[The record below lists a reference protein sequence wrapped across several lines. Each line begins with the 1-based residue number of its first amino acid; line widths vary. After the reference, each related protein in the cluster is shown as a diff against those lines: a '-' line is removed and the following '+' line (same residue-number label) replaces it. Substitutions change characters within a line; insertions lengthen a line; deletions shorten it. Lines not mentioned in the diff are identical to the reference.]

1 MCGLKPYVTTYWGV
15 TDYLC
20 TKKRDLNTQAKR
32 KPSGGKKHLGERGGK
47 KRGLGPNNDAL
58 TTCKAID
65 FASQPEVIR
74 LFDSRS
80 TFPAK
85 FDSEL

>member
-1 MCGLKPYVTTYWGV
+1 MFHKNLFDIHKNLF
-15 TDYLC
+15 DM
-20 TKKRDLNTQAKR
+20 D
-32 KPSGGKKHLGERGGK
+32 RGSK
-47 KRGLGPNNDAL
+47 KRGLGQNNDAL

-65 FASQPEVIR
+65 FASHPEVIR

>member
-15 TDYLC
+15 TVYLC
-20 TKKRDLNTQAKR
+20 TKKKTSTHKLKEN
-32 KPSGGKKHLGERGGK
+32 PFVEKKHRGDRGSK

-65 FASQPEVIR
+65 FASHPEVIR